1 MKKYNI
7 AVVGVGA
14 VGIEML
20 RCLRQ
25 RNFPI
30 GELRVFARSARDI
43 EVDGQKYSVK
53 AISSEGFDGIDIA
66 LFAGTEGEKGA
77 AVTYA
82 SEALKRGAVVID
94 NGADFRMDPGVP
106 LVVPEV
112 NAKDVNPIRNWFLL
126 KSQRPQG
133 HGLASYGQS
142 QRPQGHGLASYGQS
156 QRPEGHGLASYGQS
170 QRPEGHGLASYG
182 QSHKGIIA
190 NPNCSTIQLVVALW
204 PIYKRAGIKRLIVT
218 TLQASSGA
226 GRLAVEQ
233 LKEEIS
239 QIVSSEFK
247 DVQAKVQ
254 NKTLPQQLGFNV
266 YPQIGSFTEC
276 DYTTE
281 EWKLVKETHK
291 IMHDKKIKV
300 SATCVR
306 VPVRTGHSESVYI
319 ETVKPIEPDK
329 ARDIL
334 SRAPGVIVIDEPKN
348 NLYPMPKDIEG
359 KDEVFVGRVR
369 PDPFTKNG
377 LWLWIVSDNLRKG
390 AALNAVQIAELL
402 IK

>member
-1 MKKYNI
+1 VKKYNV

-30 GELRVFARSARDI
+30 AELRVFARSAREI
-43 EVDGQKYSVK
+43 EVDGQKYSVNV
-53 AISSEGFDGIDIA
+53 ISPEGFQGIDIA

-94 NGADFRMDPGVP
+94 NGADFRMDPKVP

-112 NAKDVNPIRNWFLL
+112 NAKDVNPVRNWFLS
-126 KSQRPQG
+126 KKHRPPRHRRG
-133 HGLASYGQS
+133 NS
-142 QRPQGHGLASYGQS
+142 
-156 QRPEGHGLASYGQS
+156 
-170 QRPEGHGLASYG
+170 

-204 PIYKRAGIKRLIVT
+204 PIYKKAGIKRLVVT

-226 GRLAVEQ
+226 GRGAVEQ
-233 LKEEIS
+233 LKEET
-239 QIVSSEFK
+239 VSLLASWPVIQLYGQTGKRVNAASGGTPPFGGGGQT
-247 DVQAKVQ
+247 V
-254 NKTLPQQLGFNV
+254 LPQQLAYNV
-266 YPQIGSFTEC
+266 FPQIGNFGEF

-281 EWKLVKETHK
+281 EWKLVKETRK
-291 IMHDKKIKV
+291 IMHDDRIKI

-306 VPVRTGHSESVYI
+306 VPVRTGHSESVYV
-319 ETVKPIEPDK
+319 ETVKPLEPDK
-329 ARDIL
+329 AKDIL
-334 SRAPGVIVIDEPKN
+334 SQAPGVIVIDEPKS

-359 KDEVFVGRVR
+359 KDEVFVGRIR
-369 PDPFTKNG
+369 RDPFIKNG